1 MGVDMKEQ
9 NRAEVFD
16 DIWRQLDEGSISLG
30 ETVRQLRTRITGLTQ
45 ADFARMC
52 KISLRTLRQLEQDS
66 GNPTLETVNNVLRVF
81 GMQMGVVPL
90 RHGQR

>member
-9 NRAEVFD
+9 SRAEVFD

-52 KISLRTLRQLEQDS
+52 NISLRTLRQLEQDS
-66 GNPTLETVNNVLRVF
+66 GNPTLETVNSVLRAF

-90 RHGQR
+90 RRK

>member
-1 MGVDMKEQ
+1 MKKLE
-9 NRAEVFD
+9 NRADVFT
-16 DIWRQLDEGSISLG
+16 DIYRQLDERSISLG

-66 GNPTLETVNNVLRVF
+66 GNPTLETVNSVLRAF
-81 GMQMGVVPL
+81 GMQLGVVPL
-90 RHGQR
+90 RRR

>member
-1 MGVDMKEQ
+1 MKTLK
-9 NRAEVFD
+9 NREDVYN
-16 DIWRQLDEGSISLG
+16 DIRRQLDAGSISHG
-30 ETVRQLRTRITGLTQ
+30 ETIRQLRTRVTGLTQ

-66 GNPTLETVNNVLRVF
+66 GNPTLDTLNSVLRLF

-90 RHGQR
+90 RRKQ